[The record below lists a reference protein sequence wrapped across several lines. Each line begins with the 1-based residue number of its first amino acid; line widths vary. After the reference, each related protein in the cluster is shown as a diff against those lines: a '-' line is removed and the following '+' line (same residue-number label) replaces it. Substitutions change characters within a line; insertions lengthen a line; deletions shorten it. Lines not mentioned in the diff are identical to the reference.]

1 MSNGWTEER
10 RQKQAERCR
19 ANKPW
24 KNSTGPKTDIG
35 KTRASLNA
43 FKHGMRCRKVD
54 QLRYVL
60 WLQKEFVAQGVLAL
74 AGLNAKN
81 LTTNELKE
89 RMKKFS
95 KFNEQAPHTDENLQT
110 K

>member
-10 RQKQAERCR
+10 RQRQAERCR
-19 ANKPW
+19 TNKPW
-24 KNSTGPKTDIG
+24 EKATGPKTDIG
-35 KTRASLNA
+35 KARSSLNA
-43 FKHGMRCRKVD
+43 LKHGMRCREVD

-74 AGLNAKN
+74 DN
-81 LTTNELKE
+81 LATNELKD
-89 RMKKFS
+89 RMKKS
-95 KFNEQAPHTDENLQT
+95 NKFNGQAPRTNENLQT